1 MLPYLRARIRA
12 RLIDD
17 VRQAHRYWS
26 VRISA
31 IGAALSAAWATLP
44 PDTRMMIPGAPWIGL
59 GLFLAAALS
68 RILHQPGVRP

>member
-1 MLPYLRARIRA
+1 MFPYFRARIRA

-17 VRQAHRYWS
+17 VRLAHRYWS

-31 IGAALSAAWATLP
+31 IGAAASAAWVALP
-44 PDTRMMIPGAPWIGL
+44 SDMRMAIPGAEWIGL

-68 RILHQPGVRP
+68 RILHQPAMRP